1 MIVAEE
7 MLILEFLLE
16 GWISHNKE
24 QNSEIYNLFY
34 FICELEENSSKNI
47 STSVLQLLSQC
58 KNFSDE
64 QSHAP
69 QRNASKT

>member
-47 STSVLQLLSQC
+47 
-58 KNFSDE
+58 
-64 QSHAP
+64 
-69 QRNASKT
+69 